1 MTREELLLQERN
13 RMKKI
18 VLVYGLI
25 AGVIVGGMFFI
36 TIPLYES
43 GKLDL
48 SNGELIGYTTMVLA
62 LSLIFFGVKS
72 YRDKQLDGSITFGN
86 SLIIGLL
93 ITVVASAIYVLSW
106 EIIYQNMY
114 PDFMEKITE
123 HYMQQKIKSGGTD
136 EEITKLK
143 KEMNGYAEM
152 YKSMPFRMA
161 LTFAEIAPVG
171 IIISLISAALL
182 RKKKFLPATEN
193 VQQE

>member
-1 MTREELLLQERN
+1 
-13 RMKKI
+13 
-18 VLVYGLI
+18 
-25 AGVIVGGMFFI
+25 MFFI